1 MKKSNKMNISK
12 KLKEMRIP
20 ELNLEPAKKLLA
32 EINKIDLRS
41 VDDQGLK
48 QMSASLKRRA
58 LRGIP
63 PEELLVE
70 AFALVREAAFRTVRM
85 RPFDVQMLAGIV
97 LHYGALAEMQTG
109 EGKTLAATAPVYL
122 NSLYGKGVHVLT
134 FNDYLAKRDAGW
146 MGPLYDFLGVTCGY
160 IQEGMSKEQRRNA
173 YAADITYLTAK
184 EAGFDYLRSF
194 LANSPDEL
202 VQRTFNYALVDEADS
217 ILIDEA
223 RIPLVI
229 AGKKE
234 DNSAVDPVQM
244 AHIVA
249 GLILD
254 KDYSLDEYQR
264 NVFLTEKGVDIIEET
279 FGCGNLYDEK
289 NLELLVAVGNALH
302 ARALLQRD
310 TDYIVR
316 NNKVELVDEFTGR
329 VADSRQWPYGLQEA
343 IEAKEGIYAG
353 TKGRI
358 IASVTL
364 QNFIRRYP
372 KIAGM
377 TGTARSAA
385 EELQEFYGLS
395 VAVIPTNKP
404 CIRIDHQDI
413 IFTHQQA
420 KMDALVSEI
429 QSVHETGRPI
439 LIGTRS
445 VHESE
450 QLAARLLSV
459 GIECSVL
466 NAKNDEQEAGII
478 ADAGLPGAVT
488 VSTNMAGRGTD
499 IKLGGADEHD
509 YEKVVALGG
518 LYVIGTNKH
527 ESRRIDDQL
536 RGRAGRQGDPGSSR
550 FFISLEDDLMKQ
562 YRLKELI
569 PEKLYPAE
577 SRNPIDTRVIRRET
591 ARAQRIIEGQNFK
604 IRQTLQKY
612 NVLMERQRQMIFDQR
627 REVLFGK
634 LPGLFRSRL
643 PDRYASL
650 LPVVGERALL
660 MAERQLL
667 LHFINTCWTDY
678 LDFLSYTKESIHLV
692 NISGKIP
699 VSEFN
704 KIAIEAFDKLLTEI
718 EHEVVTV
725 LSKAEITPYG
735 IDMEKEGLKA
745 PSSTWTY
752 LVDDS
757 PEQLGIMPITLSAA
771 SLSII
776 LSTISLA
783 MSGWSKYRKH
793 RKERNE
799 QRDSKK
805 ETDAK
810 TI

>member
-1 MKKSNKMNISK
+1 MKTSKMNISQ
-12 KLKEMRIP
+12 KLKDMRTP

-32 EINKIDLRS
+32 EINKIDLGS

-48 QMSASLKRRA
+48 QMSASLKHRA
-58 LRGIP
+58 IKGIP

-70 AFALVREAAFRTVRM
+70 AFALVREAAFRTVKM
-85 RPFDVQMLAGIV
+85 RHFDVQMLAGIV

-122 NSLYGKGVHVLT
+122 NALYGKGVHILT
-134 FNDYLAKRDAGW
+134 FNDYLARRDAIW
-146 MGPLYDFLGVTCGY
+146 MGPLYDFLGVTCGF
-160 IQEGMSKEQRRNA
+160 IQEGMSREERRNA
-173 YAADITYLTAK
+173 YASDITYITAK

-194 LANSPDEL
+194 LANSPGEL
-202 VQRTFNYALVDEADS
+202 VQRPFSYAVIDEADS

-229 AGKKE
+229 AGKNEKRHGI
-234 DNSAVDPVQM
+234 DPMQM
-244 AHIVA
+244 AHIA
-249 GLILD
+249 NSLIPD
-254 KDYSLDEYQR
+254 EDYSLDEYQR
-264 NVFLTEKGVDIIEET
+264 NVILTEKGVALIEKT
-279 FGCGNLYDEK
+279 FRCGNLYDET
-289 NLELLVAVGNALH
+289 NLQLLVDIGNALH
-302 ARALLQRD
+302 AHVLLKRD

-316 NNKVELVDEFTGR
+316 NGKIELVDEFTGR

-343 IEAKEGIYAG
+343 IEAKEGIYAD
-353 TKGRI
+353 TKGQI

-377 TGTARSAA
+377 TGTASSAG

-395 VAVIPTNKP
+395 VAVIPTNKQCMRVDRP
-404 CIRIDHQDI
+404 DI
-413 IFTHQQA
+413 IYTHQQA
-420 KMDALVSEI
+420 KMDAIVSEVLK
-429 QSVHETGRPI
+429 VHETGRPI

-445 VHESE
+445 VQESE
-450 QLAARLLSV
+450 QLASRLRGT

-478 ADAGLPGAVT
+478 ANAGLIGAVT

-499 IKLGGADEHD
+499 IKLGGADEH
-509 YEKVVALGG
+509 EFERVVALGG

-536 RGRAGRQGDPGSSR
+536 RGRSGRQGDPGSSR

-569 PEKLYPAE
+569 PERLYPAE
-577 SRNPIDTRVIRRET
+577 SSRPVDVRVIWRET
-591 ARAQRIIEGQNFK
+591 ARAQRIIESQNFK
-604 IRQTLQKY
+604 IRQTLQMY
-612 NVLMERQRQMIFDQR
+612 NVLMERQREMIFNWR
-627 REVLFGK
+627 SEVLFGK
-634 LPGLFRSRL
+634 LPGIFKSRL
-643 PDRYASL
+643 PDRYDSL

-660 MAERQLL
+660 IAERQLL
-667 LHFINTCWTDY
+667 LHFISSCWADY

-704 KIAIEAFDKLLTEI
+704 KIAIEGYKSLLADI
-718 EHEVVTV
+718 EQEVVSV
-725 LSKAEITPYG
+725 LSRAEITTYG
-735 IDMEKEGLKA
+735 INMEKEGLKA

-757 PEQLGIMPITLSAA
+757 PEQLGIMPMSLAVDP
-771 SLSII
+771 LSII
-776 LSTISLA
+776 LSTAALA
-783 MSGWSKYRKH
+783 MSGWRKFRRH
-793 RKERNE
+793 RKERNG
-799 QRDSKK
+799 
-805 ETDAK
+805 
-810 TI
+810 